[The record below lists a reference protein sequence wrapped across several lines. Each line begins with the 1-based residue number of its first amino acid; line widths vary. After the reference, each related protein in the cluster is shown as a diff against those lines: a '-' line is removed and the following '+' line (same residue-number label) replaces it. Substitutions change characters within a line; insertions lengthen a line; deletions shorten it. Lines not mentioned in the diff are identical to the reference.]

1 MIFTNGYIVLEDC
14 ILEDGSVVVS
24 GDRITAV
31 SAERADGT
39 DIYDLRGMYLIP
51 GFVDIHCHA
60 GGNKW
65 FFEDPA
71 RAARSHLEAGTT
83 SVFASLWHNA
93 GFDSFEKAIERIVR
107 AAAEPD
113 SNIRGIH
120 MEGPYV
126 DPTLGSDSEHARPI
140 NEDEYKSM
148 IRAAEGMIRVWTFD
162 PCLEGAREFARY
174 ARENNIVLAV
184 CYSKA
189 GPELLRTYLPYGL
202 RIGSHIFCGTGA
214 PQPRFKGT
222 VEPGSDFFVLGED
235 SMTAE
240 LIADSAGAHVRPF
253 LLDFVYRLKG
263 ADRIALVS
271 DCCAGGDT
279 LGSDVNIIDGV
290 LYGSRLTLATAFRN
304 MRAATQTDL
313 IDLCKMTSTTPA
325 RVGGL
330 TDCGSIRP
338 GKRADLLVM
347 DGNYQI
353 QAVFLGGRQIV

>member
-1 MIFTNGYIVLEDC
+1 MIFANGSIVLEDC
-14 ILEDGSVVVS
+14 ILEDGSVSVTD
-24 GDRITAV
+24 DRITAV
-31 SAERADGT
+31 SAERPDGT
-39 DIYDLRGMYLIP
+39 DIYDLQGMHLIP

-60 GGNKW
+60 GGNQW

-71 RAARSHLEAGTT
+71 WAARSHLEAGTT

-93 GFDSFEKAIERIVR
+93 GFDSFEKAIEKIVR
-107 AAAEPD
+107 AADEPD

-126 DPTLGSDSEHARPI
+126 DSTLGADSKYARSI

-148 IRAAEGMIRVWTFD
+148 IHAAKGMIRVWTLD
-162 PCLEGAREFARY
+162 PCLDGAREFARY
-174 ARENNIVLAV
+174 AQKNNIVLAV

-214 PQPRFKGT
+214 PQTRFGGT
-222 VEPGSDFFVLGED
+222 VEPGSDFFVLGEN

-279 LGSDVNIIDGV
+279 LDSDVNIIGGA

-304 MRAATQTDL
+304 MREATQADL
-313 IDLCKMTSTTPA
+313 IDLCKMASTTPA
-325 RVGGL
+325 RVAGL

-347 DGNYQI
+347 DSHYRVR
-353 QAVFLGGRQIV
+353 AVFLGGRRII